1 MIFSIGI
8 LAQIILSVSRGLN
21 NGECIDSLISS
32 ITGTSDFSYIER
44 SRYTRIL
51 SCEENLPTKIK
62 GDTNDI
68 EKVLGKTGLRDIA
81 TNLENRFSM
90 KMDSFG
96 RLRIVKAII
105 WCLSNESC
113 QLGDKIFRWSGKTR
127 KEVISVKAISDFWA
141 FLAEALTYCYQID
154 NKHAENYGF
163 KIVDHIEEIEKAVQ
177 TTVAEKISREPYLL
191 PKSEVDKVFHL
202 ESTRSI
208 GKSHICITFHVL
220 DDDGDSFDYSKLK
233 AFISRNI
240 KRYVFSF
247 VKMDEIENAEM
258 DISQQANADIS
269 KIVHEK
275 KYDFSKEMGDI
286 LVFSFC
292 EGLKGYPKILTN
304 YEVLK
309 KDLTN
314 EYIGNYGMHF
324 QLRDDRLILIMTSSS
339 MRTKLSD
346 AVKEFIERS
355 KIMAREKSAVKGL
368 LSPALLKQT
377 TDEETASKLTEFLLN
392 GDSNSAKYGYT
403 LFIGYSFDSSHGSLK
418 EQIEK
423 DMAECVQYLESEIQS
438 DSKMTMR
445 EIDIYLVPFN
455 DADEDPQRILK
466 DVLGLPKEG
475 M

>member
-1 MIFSIGI
+1 
-8 LAQIILSVSRGLN
+8 
-21 NGECIDSLISS
+21 
-32 ITGTSDFSYIER
+32 
-44 SRYTRIL
+44 
-51 SCEENLPTKIK
+51 
-62 GDTNDI
+62 
-68 EKVLGKTGLRDIA
+68 
-81 TNLENRFSM
+81 
-90 KMDSFG
+90 
-96 RLRIVKAII
+96 
-105 WCLSNESC
+105 
-113 QLGDKIFRWSGKTR
+113 
-127 KEVISVKAISDFWA
+127 
-141 FLAEALTYCYQID
+141 
-154 NKHAENYGF
+154 
-163 KIVDHIEEIEKAVQ
+163 
-177 TTVAEKISREPYLL
+177 
-191 PKSEVDKVFHL
+191 
-202 ESTRSI
+202 
-208 GKSHICITFHVL
+208 
-220 DDDGDSFDYSKLK
+220 
-233 AFISRNI
+233 
-240 KRYVFSF
+240 
-247 VKMDEIENAEM
+247 MDEIENAEM

-324 QLRDDRLILIMTSSS
+324 QLRDDGLILIMTSSS
-339 MRTKLSD
+339 MQTKLSD
-346 AVKEFIERS
+346 AVKECIERS

-438 DSKMTMR
+438 DSIMAMR